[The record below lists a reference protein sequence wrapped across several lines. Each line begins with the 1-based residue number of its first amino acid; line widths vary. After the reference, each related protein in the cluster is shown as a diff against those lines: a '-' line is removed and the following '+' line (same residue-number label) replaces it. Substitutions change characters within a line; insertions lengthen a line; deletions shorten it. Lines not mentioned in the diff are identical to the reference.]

1 MSQNQVSGVN
11 PVNESG
17 IFNLEN
23 NLPKNRASLSLERN
37 FGKFDASVRANYF
50 GTTFDE
56 RSQREE
62 IEARTLIDLDFSY
75 QASETVQLILGALN
89 VFDTYPYEV
98 ETRASQGMPFPRRTP
113 IGYSGGQVYFKAIYK
128 L

>member
-1 MSQNQVSGVN
+1 MRVCKKCSNIVN
-11 PVNESG
+11 CLHETPLYAKG
-17 IFNLEN
+17 DLFLD
-23 NLPKNRASLSLERN
+23 P
-37 FGKFDASVRANYF
+37 YF
-50 GTTFDE
+50 FDE

-75 QASETVQLILGALN
+75 QASETVQLILGAIN
-89 VFDTYPYEV
+89 VFDTYPNEV
-98 ETRASQGMPFPRRTP
+98 VTRASQGMPFPRRTP

>member
-1 MSQNQVSGVN
+1 MN

-75 QASETVQLILGALN
+75 QA
-89 VFDTYPYEV
+89 
-98 ETRASQGMPFPRRTP
+98 
-113 IGYSGGQVYFKAIYK
+113 
-128 L
+128 